1 MRDRLDI
8 DGAAGSEIVDSSR
21 EKILLSDFAS
31 TPTATTDV
39 AKSSSNLHDPND
51 IDPLQSNSREYFASQ
66 LQRIDH
72 RVSPFYSM
80 YVVQYDVETIAVAH
94 NCVTLKLQSRGVNN
108 FKRLDPLK

>member
-39 AKSSSNLHDPND
+39 AKSSNLHDPND